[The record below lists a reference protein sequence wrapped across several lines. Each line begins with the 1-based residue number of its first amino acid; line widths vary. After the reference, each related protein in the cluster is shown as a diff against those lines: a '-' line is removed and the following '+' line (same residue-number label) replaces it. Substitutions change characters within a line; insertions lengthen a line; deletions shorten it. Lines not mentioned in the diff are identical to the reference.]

1 MLNNINIELWDVIN
15 IVTMYI
21 DWIILFNVC
30 SIFGNKRIST
40 KTYWLRIIAIIIPMG
55 FLNISSIHPNIKII
69 LCVATGIIFYK
80 SSYNDSI
87 YKCIM
92 INLLFWLGLMI
103 IEVLSTGIVLIIND
117 LDSIQHILQGNTFRI
132 EAVFIS
138 KILLCIEL
146 IILKYFK
153 LSLEFKLKDVIM
165 IGLPILSNIASLLL
179 IFEYNF
185 KQNIP
190 SKSNIMVIGVIIILM
205 ISSSIILLIVIGKIV
220 QDDKLKLEYELINER
235 IRKSSNSYENVTEI
249 HDKLKYVYHDL
260 KNHIICIKNYETK
273 DEIIS
278 YIDKLEFQIEDFES
292 FRNTGNKTLDI
303 ILGEKIY
310 TCKKYNIEF
319 EENINIS
326 KLKFIEDSDICVIF
340 ANALDN
346 AIEACLNINNKIEKR
361 IEVKATYIKEFAI
374 IKFINTKVNDI
385 KFTDGRIE
393 SSKLDKKIHGVGLAS
408 IKYIVGKYDGEV
420 IVNYSDEEFIL
431 KIMIPIKNYETRSI
445 NYEKNNIKST

>member
-1 MLNNINIELWDVIN
+1 MLENLNIELWDLIN
-15 IVTMYI
+15 IITMYI
-21 DWIILFNVC
+21 DWMILFSVC
-30 SIFGNKRIST
+30 NILGNKVISN
-40 KTYWLRIIAIIIPMG
+40 KIYWMRVISIIIPIG
-55 FLNISSIHPNIKII
+55 FLNISDISPNIRII
-69 LCVATGIIFYK
+69 LCMIIGIIFYK

-103 IEVLSTGIVLIIND
+103 IEVLSTGIVVMIND
-117 LDSIQHILQGNTFRI
+117 LDNIQPILYGNRYRI
-132 EAVFIS
+132 QAVFIS
-138 KILLCIEL
+138 KILLFIEL
-146 IILKYFK
+146 ILLKYFK

-185 KQNIP
+185 SQNIA
-190 SKSNIMVIGVIIILM
+190 SKTNIIILGLTVILM
-205 ISSSIILLIVIGKIV
+205 ISSSIILLIVIAKVI

-235 IRKSSNSYENVTEI
+235 IRKINKDYKNTTEI

-260 KNHIICIKNYETK
+260 KNHIICMKNYETK

-278 YIDKLEFQIEDFES
+278 YLNKLEFQIEDFEN
-292 FRNTGNKTLDI
+292 FKNTGNKTLDI

-319 EENINIS
+319 EESINIS
-326 KLKFIEDSDICVIF
+326 KLEFIEDSDICVIF

-361 IEVKATYIKEFAI
+361 IEVKATYINEFAI
-374 IKFINTKVNDI
+374 IKFINTKTNDI

-393 SSKLDKKIHGVGLAS
+393 TSKLDNKIHGIGIAS
-408 IKYIVGKYDGEV
+408 IKYIVEKYYGDV
-420 IVNYSDEEFIL
+420 VVNYSDHEFIL
-431 KIMIPIKNYETRSI
+431 KIMIPIKTYENRRTSNEENR
-445 NYEKNNIKST
+445 IKIT